1 MKSIQQN
8 LIYCLICYNLRHKM
22 VRILLTTLSFL
33 SLLSPAFGQKVKYK
47 DLFVLLNAKQYD
59 QAEPFLRTYLAEN
72 DDNPNAYLFMGII
85 LQEKAAN
92 NDVLKHTDIMIN
104 NLDSAV
110 IYYDKAYKQMTEK
123 EIKRNDEY
131 YQAYNRR
138 DLRTGKFG
146 VKLSDVQFD
155 IEKKIEALKERK
167 VLVGEL
173 KTHYDNAEAQYAKA
187 QFLYKDIQ
195 LKYGNEKTLF
205 LRSDASTIVN
215 LKRITHVFD
224 SSILAFK
231 SYKDIS
237 STFGNTGYNQELDLK
252 EITSLE
258 KDGTSTP
265 DFMQDKLVLW
275 DFKRWTDNTIAGIEK
290 EVLPMRENLISYDIE
305 INKLR
310 EKLKQDSVSVKND
323 LTKLVDKILYNQLKK
338 YDPNP
343 MPMDV
348 FGMKI
353 AELEYLSEL
362 INNRPFRDSS
372 NIKLKLGLI
381 EKELKEI
388 KKLDSVSTKLSN
400 RDLEADA
407 LDYNHFVSR
416 AYGTPAVLKSLV
428 KTTKDFADREKERKE
443 KESGRLSDALRWMVT
458 EADSIPLFMEVS
470 DNSKFK
476 PLILVEDKFTAGFQ
490 FADTVATGYFS
501 TINAARKGGVNVSFP
516 IDNKVF
522 TRGKLPVTK
531 ALSTSDENGQVFYI
545 LFYSEEK
552 VGNKFPATMAKIYRT
567 DGLAWSSNFSYELLP
582 VEVSFQVESGEVAVK
597 TSNPAGE
604 SKMVFIDKNGKR
616 KNVNNEE

>member
-1 MKSIQQN
+1 
-8 LIYCLICYNLRHKM
+8 M
-22 VRILLTTLSFL
+22 VRILLTILCFV

-59 QAEPFLRTYLAEN
+59 QAEPFLRKYLAEN

-85 LQEKAAN
+85 FQEKAAN
-92 NDVLKHTDIMIN
+92 NDVLKHTDIMIS

-110 IYYDKAYKQMTEK
+110 IFYDKAYQQMDER

-155 IEKKIEALKERK
+155 IEKRTKALKERK
-167 VLVGEL
+167 VLVQEL
-173 KTHYDNAEAQYAKA
+173 KTHYDNAEAQYAKT
-187 QFLYKDIQ
+187 QFLYKDVQ
-195 LKYGNEKTLF
+195 LKYEDARTLF
-205 LRSDASTIVN
+205 LRSDENTISN
-215 LKRITHVFD
+215 LKRITQVFD
-224 SSILAFK
+224 SSMLAFK

-237 STFGNTGYNQELDLK
+237 STFGKTGYNQELDLV
-252 EITSLE
+252 EIANLE
-258 KDGTSTP
+258 KDGDSKA
-265 DFMQDKLVLW
+265 DFMQDKLTIW
-275 DFKRWTDNTIAGIEK
+275 DYKRWADNTIEGIEK
-290 EVLPMRENLISYDIE
+290 EVTPMRENLISYDIE

-310 EKLKQDSVSVKND
+310 EKLKNDSVSVKND

-362 INNRPFRDSS
+362 IINKPFRDSAD
-372 NIKLKLGLI
+372 IKLKLGLI
-381 EKELKEI
+381 KNELNAI
-388 KKLDSVSTKLSN
+388 KKLDSVSTKLAS
-400 RDLEADA
+400 RDLDADA
-407 LDYNHFVSR
+407 LDYNHFVTN
-416 AYGTPAVLKSLV
+416 AYGMPTVLKSLV
-428 KTTKDFADREKERKE
+428 KTTKDFADREQERKE
-443 KESGRLSDALRWMVT
+443 AESEVLSGALRWMVSET
-458 EADSIPLFMEVS
+458 DSIPLFMEVGA
-470 DNSKFK
+470 NRKFK
-476 PLILVEDKFTAGFQ
+476 PLLIVEDKFTAGLQ
-490 FADTVATGYFS
+490 FADTIATGYFS
-501 TINAARKGGVNVSFP
+501 TINPARRGGVSVSFP
-516 IDNKVF
+516 VNNSVF
-522 TRGKLPVTK
+522 KMNKLPVIK
-531 ALSTSDENGQVFYI
+531 GLSSSDESGQVFYV

-552 VGNKFPATMAKIYRT
+552 VEEKFPATVAKIYRT
-567 DGLAWSSNFSYELLP
+567 DGLAWSNNFSYELLP
-582 VEVSFQVESGEVAVK
+582 AEVSFQIESGEVAVK

>member
-1 MKSIQQN
+1 
-8 LIYCLICYNLRHKM
+8 M
-22 VRILLTTLSFL
+22 VRILLSILCFV

-59 QAEPFLRTYLAEN
+59 QAEPFLRKYLAEN

-85 LQEKAAN
+85 FQEKAAN
-92 NDVLKHTDIMIN
+92 NDVLKHTEIMIS

-110 IYYDKAYKQMTEK
+110 IFYDKAYQQMDEK

-155 IEKKIEALKERK
+155 IEKKTKALKERM
-167 VLVGEL
+167 VLVQEL

-187 QFLYKDIQ
+187 QFLYKDVQ
-195 LKYGNEKTLF
+195 LKYGNVKTLF
-205 LRSDASTIVN
+205 LRSDESTISN
-215 LKRITHVFD
+215 LKRITEVFD
-224 SSILAFK
+224 SSMLAFK

-237 STFGNTGYNQELDLK
+237 ATFGKTGYNQELDLV
-252 EITSLE
+252 EITDLE
-258 KDGTSTP
+258 KDGVSKA
-265 DFMQDKLVLW
+265 DFTQDKLIIW
-275 DFKRWTDNTIAGIEK
+275 DYKRWADNTIAGIKK
-290 EVLPMRENLISYDIE
+290 EVLPMRESLISYDIA

-310 EKLKQDSVSVKND
+310 EKLKNDSVSVRND

-362 INNRPFRDSS
+362 INNKPFRDSA
-372 NIKLKLGLI
+372 NIKLRLGLI
-381 EKELKEI
+381 ENELKEI
-388 KKLDSVSTKLSN
+388 KKLDSISVKLAN
-400 RDLEADA
+400 RNLDSDA
-407 LDYNHFVSR
+407 LDYNHFVTN

-443 KESGRLSDALRWMVT
+443 ADKERLSGALRWMLSET
-458 EADSIPLFMEVS
+458 DSIPLFMEVAV
-470 DNSKFK
+470 DSKFK
-476 PLILVEDKFTAGFQ
+476 PLLIVEEKFTAGLH
-490 FADTVATGYFS
+490 FADTVASGYFS
-501 TINAARKGGVNVSFP
+501 TVNPARKGGVSVSFTVN
-516 IDNKVF
+516 NKVF
-522 TRGKLPVTK
+522 KVNKLPVTK
-531 ALSTSDENGQVFYI
+531 GLSSSDENGQVFYL

-552 VGNKFPATMAKIYRT
+552 VEEKFPATVAKIYHT
-567 DGLAWSSNFSYELLP
+567 DGLAWAGNFSFEMLP
-582 VEVSFQVESGEVAVK
+582 TEVSFQVESGEVAVK
-597 TSNPAGE
+597 TSNAAGE

>member
-1 MKSIQQN
+1 
-8 LIYCLICYNLRHKM
+8 M
-22 VRILLTTLSFL
+22 VRILLSILCFV

-59 QAEPFLRTYLAEN
+59 QAEPFLRKYLAEN

-85 LQEKAAN
+85 FQEKAAN
-92 NDVLKHTDIMIN
+92 NDVLKHTEIMIS

-110 IYYDKAYKQMTEK
+110 IFYDKAYQQIDEK

-155 IEKKIEALKERK
+155 IEKKTKALKERM
-167 VLVGEL
+167 VLVQEL
-173 KTHYDNAEAQYAKA
+173 RTHYDNAEAQYAKA
-187 QFLYKDIQ
+187 QFLYKDVQ
-195 LKYGNEKTLF
+195 LKYGNVKTLF
-205 LRSDASTIVN
+205 LRSDESTISN
-215 LKRITHVFD
+215 LKRITEVFD
-224 SSILAFK
+224 SSMLAFK

-237 STFGNTGYNQELDLK
+237 ATFGKTGYNQELDLV
-252 EITSLE
+252 EITDLE
-258 KDGTSTP
+258 KDGVSKA
-265 DFMQDKLVLW
+265 DFTQDKLIIW
-275 DFKRWTDNTIAGIEK
+275 DYKRWADNTIAGIKK
-290 EVLPMRENLISYDIE
+290 EVLPMRESLISYDIA

-310 EKLKQDSVSVKND
+310 EKLKNDSVSVRND

-362 INNRPFRDSS
+362 INNKSFRDSA
-372 NIKLKLGLI
+372 NIKLRLGLI
-381 EKELKEI
+381 ENELKEI
-388 KKLDSVSTKLSN
+388 KKLDSISVKLAN
-400 RDLEADA
+400 RNLDSDA
-407 LDYNHFVSR
+407 LDYNHFVTN

-443 KESGRLSDALRWMVT
+443 ADKERLSGALRWMLSET
-458 EADSIPLFMEVS
+458 DSIPLFMEVAV
-470 DNSKFK
+470 DSKFK
-476 PLILVEDKFTAGFQ
+476 PLLIVEEKFTAGLH
-490 FADTVATGYFS
+490 FADTVASGYFS
-501 TINAARKGGVNVSFP
+501 TVNPARKGGVSVSFTVN
-516 IDNKVF
+516 NKVF
-522 TRGKLPVTK
+522 KVNKLPVTK
-531 ALSTSDENGQVFYI
+531 GLSSSDENGQVFYL

-552 VGNKFPATMAKIYRT
+552 VEEKFPATVAKIYRT
-567 DGLAWSSNFSYELLP
+567 DGLAWAGNFSFEMLP
-582 VEVSFQVESGEVAVK
+582 TEVSFQVESGEVAVK
-597 TSNPAGE
+597 TSNAAGE